1 MIVNDTVE
9 EWLITIWGDGASPL
23 RCQFFSF
30 LLLHDAFGGMPGF
43 IGLVTLEVS
52 RRGYRLTYTV
62 ELVAGRS
69 ANCVAELKVRAGG
82 PPGASASSRRGSIF
96 F

>member
-1 MIVNDTVE
+1 MN
-9 EWLITIWGDGASPL
+9 
-23 RCQFFSF
+23 
-30 LLLHDAFGGMPGF
+30 AFGGIAGF
-43 IGLVTLEVS
+43 IWLATLEVS

-69 ANCVAELKVRAGG
+69 ADGVAELKVRAGG
-82 PPGASASSRRGSIF
+82 PPGASASPRRGSIF

>member
-1 MIVNDTVE
+1 MN
-9 EWLITIWGDGASPL
+9 
-23 RCQFFSF
+23 
-30 LLLHDAFGGMPGF
+30 AFGGIAGF
-43 IGLVTLEVS
+43 IWLATLEVS

-69 ANCVAELKVRAGG
+69 ADGVAELKVRAGG
-82 PPGASASSRRGSIF
+82 FPRLSQRSPRRLGPRRRAIF